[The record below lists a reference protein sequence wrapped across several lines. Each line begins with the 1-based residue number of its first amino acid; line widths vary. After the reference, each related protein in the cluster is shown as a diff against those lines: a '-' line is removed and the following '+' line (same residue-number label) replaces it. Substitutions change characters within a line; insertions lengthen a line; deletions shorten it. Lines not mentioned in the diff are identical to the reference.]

1 MEQELLD
8 LKINTQNQREK
19 KKIYL
24 EEKIRVLKHDRTY
37 VYLKISRNEK
47 EIENLKVLMEFIQKF
62 DIIFPNDIYGQ
73 PKAHDDEDNKLK
85 LFSERSVF
93 L

>member
-1 MEQELLD
+1 MD
-8 LKINTQNQREK
+8 LKISKQNQREEK
-19 KKIYL
+19 NIFRR
-24 EEKIRVLKHDRTY
+24 KIRVIKHDRKY

-62 DIIFPNDIYGQ
+62 NIIFPNDIYGQ